1 MIKTF
6 LFGIVL
12 GAIVAAGALYA
23 FPVVDQARETS
34 IIAVAPNGGT
44 IESFH
49 TKIPIDRVM
58 TGAPA
63 RGELVPPGLEWPVGD
78 LLAGVRMEMFKIRNA
93 RDAVV
98 GVGVRTAARRGDEVV
113 IDWMLHL
120 PARGS
125 LIVSMEP
132 QPRESGTRIGTI
144 VSGSREFAELEGAL
158 AERWVANQSGDDD
171 APLGRIELRASY
183 LSQLEPALMED
194 ATQ

>member
-12 GAIVAAGALYA
+12 GIIVAAGALYA

-34 IIAVAPNGGT
+34 IISVAPNGGT

-49 TKIPIDRVM
+49 VNIPIDRIM
-58 TGAPA
+58 TGTPT
-63 RGELVPPGLEWPVGD
+63 RGESVPANLEWPGGNQLGD
-78 LLAGVRMEMFKIRNA
+78 VRMEMFKIRNA

-98 GVGVRTAARRGDEVV
+98 GVAVRTAAKRDSETV

-125 LIVSMEP
+125 LMVSMEP
-132 QPRESGTRIGTI
+132 EPRESGARIGTI
-144 VSGSREFAELEGAL
+144 VSGSREFEELSGAL
-158 AERWVANQSGDDD
+158 AERWVANQSDAED

-183 LSQLEPALMED
+183 LGQLEPLVTGEG
-194 ATQ
+194 TQ

>member
-12 GAIVAAGALYA
+12 GILVAAGALFA

-49 TKIPIDRVM
+49 INIPIDRVM
-58 TGAPA
+58 TGTAA
-63 RGELVPPGLEWPVGD
+63 RGESVPPELEWPADD
-78 LLAGVRMEMFKIRNA
+78 LLAGVRSEMFKIRNA

-98 GVGVRTAARRGDEVV
+98 GVAVRTAARRDEGVV

-125 LIVSMEP
+125 LFVSMEA
-132 QPRESGTRIGTI
+132 QPRENGARIGTI
-144 VSGSREFAELEGAL
+144 MSGSREFEELEGAL
-158 AERWVANQSGDDD
+158 AERWVANESDEED

-183 LSQLEPALMED
+183 LGKLEPTDED
-194 ATQ
+194 LQ